1 MRAAMMWKSRVN
13 AIMRRVRSHLVG
25 SRVETPL
32 TWPAD
37 NEGTGGAVIRD
48 VASSQ
53 GDLIV
58 RFLKQS
64 LSLLLS
70 CCLVLAAGPEGFAAQ
85 ADQSAAPPP
94 PQAPQQSPV
103 QAAPQTPEQ
112 LQQLVAPIAL
122 YPDALVAQ
130 ILAAATYP
138 DQVVEADRWLQQHGD
153 LKGEQLGKE
162 VDTQPWDPS
171 VKALVEF
178 PSVLANMDKNLS
190 WTSSLGDAYVNQQQ
204 DVMNAVQV
212 MRDRAEKAGNLKSTS
227 QEKVSK
233 QGQTIVIEPADPEV
247 VYVPEYDPWLVYGGP
262 IGIWPGWYSYP
273 GLYLGG
279 PGIAFG
285 LGFGIGFFGGFG
297 WGWGH
302 WGYDWRG
309 HGILFDHHGYVSH
322 SRVFVNRNNFNRA
335 GGFHGGGGFHGA
347 GGFHGGDAR
356 GFGGGQHGFA
366 SPHGQSGTHSGA
378 FSGFNHGGVARGFS
392 SRGQSSFGGGFHGGG
407 GGFHG
412 GGGGR
417 R

>member
-1 MRAAMMWKSRVN
+1 MNALTIVVKDKSNQALVFLLAMALLF
-13 AIMRRVRSHLVG
+13 AIL
-25 SRVETPL
+25 PL
-32 TWPAD
+32 
-37 NEGTGGAVIRD
+37 R
-48 VASSQ
+48 
-53 GDLIV
+53 
-58 RFLKQS
+58 
-64 LSLLLS
+64 LS
-70 CCLVLAAGPEGFAAQ
+70 AQ
-85 ADQSAAPPP
+85 DQDAQAAPPP
-94 PQAPQQSPV
+94 DTQAQNNDNQAPPRAQ
-103 QAAPQTPEQ
+103 QTPEQ
-112 LQQLVAPIAL
+112 LQRLVAPIAL

-138 DQVVEADRWLQQHGD
+138 DQVVEADRWLQQHTE

-162 VDTQPWDPS
+162 VDKQPWDPS

-190 WTSSLGDAYVNQQQ
+190 WTSSLGDAYVNQQR

-212 MRDRAEKAGNLKSTS
+212 MRDRAEKAGNLKSTD

-233 QGQTIVIEPADPEV
+233 QGQTIVVEPVDPEV
-247 VYVPEYDPWLVYGGP
+247 VYVPEYDPWLVYGDP
-262 IGIWPGWYSYP
+262 IGIWPGWYWYP
-273 GLYLGG
+273 GLFFDG

-302 WGYDWRG
+302 WGYDWHN
-309 HGILFDHHGYVSH
+309 HGIMFNHGAYISH

-335 GGFHGGGGFHGA
+335 GGFHGGGVP
-347 GGFHGGDAR
+347 GGR
-356 GFGGGQHGFA
+356 GFGGSQRGF
-366 SPHGQSGTHSGA
+366 GGTHSSA

-407 GGFHG
+407 GVHG